1 MPKLFAL
8 PIIDEIKTVV
18 TIVSGFGNS
27 FRVSNTILAGELSLY
42 GGNLEGL
49 VAPDTSQSGKDW
61 IAKLLHEQTYMLET
75 MIYRNAIMARL
86 VVAMGGDLD
95 GVDLIGLE
103 ALPVENFGRLT
114 ETIKAIGVQL
124 ETFNVLEQRRLEALI
139 AMRSSAKTAESGE
152 S

>member
-1 MPKLFAL
+1 MAKWFAL
-8 PIIDEIKTVV
+8 PIFDEIKSVV
-18 TIVSGFGNS
+18 EIVSGFGNS

-42 GGNLEGL
+42 GGNLDGL

-86 VVAMGGDLD
+86 VVAMGGDID

-124 ETFNVLEQRRLEALI
+124 ETFNVLEQRRLDALKAI
-139 AMRSSAKTAESGE
+139 IGSAKTLPNGE